1 MKDFRIEA
9 PLVNG
14 YKDGQ
19 LSLDIR
25 MTAPEKGQRISVKV
39 LDRDNEIYKS
49 EYSLRSVSDTLVRF
63 DKYVANVRPWNA
75 ETPNIYTLVV
85 THLDASGTQLESFTH
100 PFGFRTV
107 EMNNGRQLI
116 NGKAVLFKGVN
127 RHEHDAH
134 KGRTVSVSSMLE
146 DIRLDRKS
154 VV

>member
-1 MKDFRIEA
+1 M
-9 PLVNG
+9 
-14 YKDGQ
+14 
-19 LSLDIR
+19 
-25 MTAPEKGQRISVKV
+25 
-39 LDRDNEIYKS
+39 
-49 EYSLRSVSDTLVRF
+49 SDPR
-63 DKYVANVRPWNA
+63 NA

-146 DIRLDRKS
+146 DIRLMKLNNINGVRNCHYPNNYAWYELCTEYGLYLVDEGEHRES
-154 VV
+154 WDAGSSGRHACELS